1 MVGNVILIVVEN
13 DEPSWV
19 VEQAQA
25 QRGNA
30 LIERKSELEARLRQ
44 VRAKELRQ
52 KQSYENSEPK
62 AKRTVGCRCMDLDVN
77 C

>member
-1 MVGNVILIVVEN
+1 MIGNVILIVVEN

-52 KQSYENSEPK
+52 KQSYENNEPK
-62 AKRTVGCRCMDLDVN
+62 AKRTVGCHCMEVDVN